1 MALAF
6 DLEDLVELMAVG
18 PLMIHALIPASVL
31 YLRCVFGNFSSKK
44 KTVSFVLCTIHRSR
58 TVDAGVP
65 QVQAWPPRGPS
76 EKPRTERTV
85 RKLQKLRKVAGLFPF
100 QCSSDRS
107 RRTPPLPLARLPFGR
122 WSYVVRISLQS
133 SKRSIVFCASESCNI
148 QTETFYEL
156 LHW

>member
-31 YLRCVFGNFSSKK
+31 YLRCVFGNFFSKK

-65 QVQAWPPRGPS
+65 QVQA
-76 EKPRTERTV
+76 
-85 RKLQKLRKVAGLFPF
+85 
-100 QCSSDRS
+100 
-107 RRTPPLPLARLPFGR
+107 
-122 WSYVVRISLQS
+122 
-133 SKRSIVFCASESCNI
+133 
-148 QTETFYEL
+148 
-156 LHW
+156 